1 MKKATALTMAALTSL
16 SLLAACSTT
25 SADKDKMSEAKTTT
39 TEQKMDKSSATTVA
53 ETSKMMNEQK
63 METHKMNQGE
73 MAPDF
78 TLQGLDGKTYRL
90 SDLKGKKVY
99 LKFWASWCSI
109 CLSTLGDADQ
119 LASEVGEDVQ
129 VLSVVSP
136 NQNGEKS
143 EADFKSWYAGLDYKH
158 LPVALDAS
166 GNLLKAY
173 GVRSYPTSAF
183 IGSDGVLVKTHVGF
197 MSKEDIK
204 TNLQNI
210 K

>member
-90 SDLKGKKVY
+90 SDLKGKKVS